1 MLLRLILLVNSAL
14 GLTVLSSLDFWL
26 LSMLFPSPKFIYA
39 IQQNTQSPQRSAG
52 QTASPLPC
60 CWSDMFALVPRFYIG
75 GSFMAINRVVTKER
89 R

>member
-39 IQQNTQSPQRSAG
+39 ISTKHSESSEERGTDSFSPAMLLVRYVCFSAQILRRWFLYGNQQ
-52 QTASPLPC
+52 
-60 CWSDMFALVPRFYIG
+60 G
-75 GSFMAINRVVTKER
+75 GY
-89 R
+89 